1 MLELLAQ
8 TSSDYLYETA
18 PYDTTTNVDGG
29 TVAAIMAAVA
39 AYFLFLMVFVVLSV
53 IAMWK
58 VFEKAGK
65 PGWAALVPIYNT
77 IILLEVVGRP
87 VWWVVLM
94 FVPIANIVVWLL
106 IALDLA
112 KAFGKSATFGVIG
125 LFFFNII
132 GMLMLGFGDAKY
144 VGAPN
149 KPQAAPAT
157 K

>member
-8 TSSDYLYETA
+8 SSSDYSTY
-18 PYDTTTNVDGG
+18 YTTTTTEVDKG
-29 TVAAIMAAVA
+29 TVAGIMAAVA
-39 AYFLFLMVFVVLSV
+39 AYFLFIIVFTVLAV

-65 PGWAALVPIYNT
+65 PGWAAIVPIYNT

-87 VWWVVLM
+87 IWWIVLM
-94 FVPIANIVVWLL
+94 FIPFVNIVVWLL

-112 KAFGKSATFGVIG
+112 KAFGKSSTFGIFG
-125 LFFFNII
+125 LFIFNIV
-132 GMLMLGFGDAKY
+132 GMLMLAFGDAKY

-149 KPQAAPAT
+149 KPATAT